1 MSLERFEFDV
11 NDVIPANLCNIL
23 TLLFCIFLWIL
34 ERTFALCNAIPANEH
49 TQFANGGLRVNP
61 WNFWL
66 MQFCFTI
73 KKNHFKPK
81 LLLWPQVSCT
91 NNWHVTRVYSSQAF
105 KYFQE
110 HHKRKTLSNFL
121 KSITYSLDSP
131 CVLNISFHCVSKLW
145 HWTRAAWLP

>member
-23 TLLFCIFLWIL
+23 TLLFCIFLLIL

-73 KKNHFKPK
+73 KKIILSQNCYFDLRFPVPITDMLPEFTLAKP
-81 LLLWPQVSCT
+81 LNTFRNIT
-91 NNWHVTRVYSSQAF
+91 NV
-105 KYFQE
+105 K
-110 HHKRKTLSNFL
+110 
-121 KSITYSLDSP
+121 P
-131 CVLNISFHCVSKLW
+131 CQIF
-145 HWTRAAWLP
+145 